1 MLSGSIWFFWNWQC
15 VVFFWFPFP
24 VEGSR
29 TFDVGPIKELSTVFD
44 QIEQQKDVVGI
55 TNYSLSQTS
64 LEQIFLHLSKQQEY
78 WKSFKTCLFWNK
90 VIFTRLKIKE
100 IMQQEPSNNQKDDDN
115 DKQDLFLGIRH
126 LAECYVGV
134 YEYVMTPIVS
144 TNVFIS
150 QSKFNTVFFD

>member
-1 MLSGSIWFFWNWQC
+1 
-15 VVFFWFPFP
+15 
-24 VEGSR
+24 
-29 TFDVGPIKELSTVFD
+29 
-44 QIEQQKDVVGI
+44 
-55 TNYSLSQTS
+55 
-64 LEQIFLHLSKQQEY
+64 
-78 WKSFKTCLFWNK
+78 